1 MEERIIKDINNL
13 LAQLFQ
19 KMHEAGYEWD
29 AEHKQLNKIEQKS
42 ATMSL
47 DEAIEHC
54 REKSC
59 GNNACALEHKQL
71 EKWLTELK
79 ELKEQKPA
87 EWSEEDET
95 MIKRTKEYLNI
106 AIGDLSNKL
115 NCRTVTIGN
124 SEYSSMMFDITECIS
139 WLEVRFKSLKPQS
152 KWKPSEEQITW
163 LYRATDEVRK
173 DSRMKQVLNGL
184 LCDLKKLREE

>member
-1 MEERIIKDINNL
+1 
-13 LAQLFQ
+13 
-19 KMHEAGYEWD
+19 
-29 AEHKQLNKIEQKS
+29 
-42 ATMSL
+42 MSL

-54 REKSC
+54 KEKSC

-87 EWSEEDET
+87 EWSEEDEN
-95 MIKRTKEYLNI
+95 MIKRIKEYLNI

-139 WLEVRFKSLKPQS
+139 WLEVRFKSLRPQS
-152 KWKPSEEQITW
+152 TWMPSDEQLIQ
-163 LYRATDEVRK
+163 LSNA
-173 DSRMKQVLNGL
+173 SNGL
-184 LCDLKKLREE
+184 YYNCETLLSLLEQLNKLREE